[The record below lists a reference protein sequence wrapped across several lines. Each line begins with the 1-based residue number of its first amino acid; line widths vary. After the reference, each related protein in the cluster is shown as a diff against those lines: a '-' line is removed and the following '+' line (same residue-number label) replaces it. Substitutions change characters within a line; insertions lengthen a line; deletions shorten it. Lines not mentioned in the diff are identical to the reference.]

1 MLMQSSKTVH
11 NFTNAWLTSPI
22 YIYIEKPGDS
32 VKPTQVYSMMCK
44 VKIKYKNDTWIFSFY
59 VYE

>member
-1 MLMQSSKTVH
+1 MLDYPP
-11 NFTNAWLTSPI
+11 LYI

-44 VKIKYKNDTWIFSFY
+44 VKIKYKKDTCIFSFY